1 MQFTTRDSHHSAY
14 SNVLEHTSHTA
25 YIKDSLSVSSS
36 SVMRYWVAAH
46 WTIYTRERWTHS
58 KCFGEILQHIFYS
71 ESMTSVLYS
80 FWKADDHQIC
90 YGAWE
95 QSSWATMVQW
105 WLSYKLTSP
114 AMMLTAH
121 TLTFLGIHISH
132 RPLGLHQSYI
142 HCTQRLPIMSCSAAG
157 GRYVGPLMARSNTL
171 CHIKTDAALTSLP
184 GPPAL
189 MMLTLYEGRSMFIEV
204 TQASRPS
211 LNGF

>member
-1 MQFTTRDSHHSAY
+1 
-14 SNVLEHTSHTA
+14 
-25 YIKDSLSVSSS
+25 
-36 SVMRYWVAAH
+36 
-46 WTIYTRERWTHS
+46 
-58 KCFGEILQHIFYS
+58 
-71 ESMTSVLYS
+71 
-80 FWKADDHQIC
+80 
-90 YGAWE
+90 
-95 QSSWATMVQW
+95 
-105 WLSYKLTSP
+105 
-114 AMMLTAH
+114 MMLTAH

-157 GRYVGPLMARSNTL
+157 GRYVGPLTARSNTL

-211 LNGF
+211 LKVLSTAMKSCPAYCTRVHIVCEILQYLYHISL